1 MNQETTMTN
10 KPVEYFVGDLAYVMT
25 DVWEEMVD
33 LHDFNNE
40 TLSYQLADGRNYF
53 MYSTMYGDGQYND
66 LEGNPY
72 AVDSGTLGAIKVSDI
87 QNLDALNAALEG
99 GLGHVHTFAYTL
111 SGDDCDYFEGK
122 ISIAS
127 VLIDTDDL
135 EEGYE
140 DEEVEEVV

>member
-1 MNQETTMTN
+1 MNQETLMTN
-10 KPVEYFVGDLAYVMT
+10 APTAYYVGDLGYVMR
-25 DVWEEMVD
+25 DEWEEMVVRFD
-33 LHDFNNE
+33 YDNE
-40 TLSYQLADGRNYF
+40 TRSYQLADGRTYF
-53 MYSTMYGDGQYND
+53 MFSTMYGDGAYND
-66 LEGNPY
+66 LDGNPY
-72 AVDSGTLGAIKVSDI
+72 SVDSGTIGAIKVADI
-87 QNLDALNAALEG
+87 KNLDALNAALES

-111 SGDDCDYFEGK
+111 SADDCDYFEGK